1 MATKLLVIVGPTGV
15 GKSALAMRLAREFDG
30 EIIGADSRQV
40 YRHMSIG
47 TAKPSDADRAEI
59 PHYLVDSIEP
69 DERYSLAL
77 FLRDAKRTIHN
88 AKQLR
93 GRLPLV
99 VGGTG
104 QYVCGLL
111 EGWQVPEVNP
121 NAKLR
126 ETLELRLE
134 SEGVEALYEEL
145 RSVDPV
151 AAERVDGRNPRRVVR
166 ALEVALSR
174 DVESPAGGDDEERP
188 RKIPPDYDAI
198 VVGLTMERSA
208 LYERIDARIDAQMVA
223 GWLDEVRGLRERGY
237 ELAGSK
243 RGTAALSGLGY
254 GELMQHLDGEMTLD
268 DAVQRIK
275 YRTHRYA
282 RQQYAWFR
290 LGDERIR
297 WLDAPVGDAEY
308 ARLVGDV
315 GEWLKDGVWSGGQW
329 DVQATG
335 ETIG

>member
-1 MATKLLVIVGPTGV
+1 TGV
-15 GKSALAMRLAREFDG
+15 GKSALAMRLARDFEG

-59 PHYLVDSIEP
+59 PHHLVDIIEP

-77 FLRDAKRTIHN
+77 FLRDARQSILN
-88 AKQLR
+88 AKKVR

-104 QYVCGLL
+104 QYVWGLL

-126 ETLELRLE
+126 EELESRVE
-134 SEGVEALYEEL
+134 SEGVNALFEEL
-145 RSVDPV
+145 RHVDPK
-151 AAERVDGRNPRRVVR
+151 ATERVDRRNPRRVVR

-174 DVESPAGGDDEERP
+174 CGETSARDGIAQKP
-188 RKIPPDYDAI
+188 RKIPPDYDSKVI
-198 VVGLTMERSA
+198 GLTMERSA
-208 LYERIDARIDAQMVA
+208 LYARIDARVDAQMSA
-223 GWLDEVRGLRERGY
+223 GWLDEVRDLRARGY
-237 ELAGSK
+237 GLEH
-243 RGTAALSGLGY
+243 AALSGLGY
-254 GELMQHLDGEMTLD
+254 GELMRHLDGEMALEE
-268 DAVQRIK
+268 AVERIK

-282 RQQYAWFR
+282 RQQYNWFR

-297 WLDAPVGDAEY
+297 WLQSPVRDAEY
-308 ARLVGDV
+308 AVLLGDV
-315 GEWLKDGVWSGGQW
+315 GEWLGDEGG
-329 DVQATG
+329 G
-335 ETIG
+335 

>member
-77 FLRDAKRTIHN
+77 FLRDAKGTIHN
-88 AKQLR
+88 AKKLR

-104 QYVCGLL
+104 QYVWGLL

-126 ETLELRLE
+126 KTLELRVE
-134 SEGVEALYEEL
+134 SEGVEALFEEL
-145 RSVDPV
+145 RRVDAE
-151 AAERVDGRNPRRVVR
+151 AAGRVDGRNPRRVVR
-166 ALEVALSR
+166 ALEVALSADCDASSGD
-174 DVESPAGGDDEERP
+174 DVEQAH
-188 RKIPPDYDAI
+188 KVPPDYDAM
-198 VVGLTMERSA
+198 VVGLTMERSV
-208 LYERIDARIDAQMVA
+208 LYERIDARIDAQMAA

-237 ELAGSK
+237 GLAGSK

-254 GELMQHLDGEMTLD
+254 GELMRHLDGEMALD
-268 DAVQRIK
+268 EAVQRIK

-297 WLDAPVGDAEY
+297 WLDAPVGDEVY
-308 ARLVGDV
+308 AGLVGDV
-315 GEWLKDGVWSGGQW
+315 REWL
-329 DVQATG
+329 A
-335 ETIG
+335 EN

>member
-15 GKSALAMRLAREFDG
+15 GKSALAMRLARDFEG

-47 TAKPSDADRAEI
+47 TAKPSHADRAQI
-59 PHYLVDSIEP
+59 PHHLVDIIEP

-77 FLRDAKRTIHN
+77 FLRDARQSILN
-88 AKQLR
+88 AKEVR

-104 QYVCGLL
+104 QYVWGLL

-126 ETLELRLE
+126 EELQSRVE
-134 SEGVEALYEEL
+134 SEGVEALFKEL
-145 RSVDPV
+145 LHVDPD
-151 AAERVDGRNPRRVVR
+151 AADRVDGRNPRRVVR

-174 DVESPAGGDDEERP
+174 CGETSERDGIAQKP
-188 RKIPPDYDAI
+188 SKIPPDYDSKVI
-198 VVGLTMERSA
+198 GLTMERSA
-208 LYERIDARIDAQMVA
+208 LYARIDARIDAQLVA
-223 GWLDEVRGLRERGY
+223 GWLDEVRDLRARGY
-237 ELAGSK
+237 GMEH
-243 RGTAALSGLGY
+243 AALSGLGY
-254 GELMQHLDGEMTLD
+254 GELMRHLDGEMALEE
-268 DAVQRIK
+268 AVERIK

-282 RQQYAWFR
+282 RQQYNWFR

-297 WLDAPVGDAEY
+297 WIEAPVGDAEY
-308 ARLVGDV
+308 AVLLGDV
-315 GEWLKDGVWSGGQW
+315 GEWLGDGC
-329 DVQATG
+329 
-335 ETIG
+335 

>member
-59 PHYLVDSIEP
+59 PHHLVDSIEP

-88 AKQLR
+88 AKKLC

-104 QYVCGLL
+104 QYVWGLL

-126 ETLELRLE
+126 EMLEIRVE

-145 RSVDPV
+145 RRVDAS
-151 AAERVDGRNPRRVVR
+151 AAARVDGRNPRRVVR
-166 ALEVALSR
+166 ALEIALSR
-174 DVESPAGGDDEERP
+174 KDDAQSRGDDDERP
-188 RKIPPDYDAI
+188 RKIPPDYDAL

-208 LYERIDARIDAQMVA
+208 LYKRIDARIDAQMAA
-223 GWLDEVRGLRERGY
+223 GWLDEVRGLRELGFGM
-237 ELAGSK
+237 EH
-243 RGTAALSGLGY
+243 AALSGLGY
-254 GELMQHLDGEMTLD
+254 GELMRHLDGEMALD
-268 DAVQRIK
+268 EAVQRIK

-297 WLDAPVGDAEY
+297 WLDAPVGEVEY
-308 ARLVGDV
+308 EGLVGDV
-315 GEWLKDGVWSGGQW
+315 GEWL
-329 DVQATG
+329 G
-335 ETIG
+335 EGRQNAPDAQ

>member
-15 GKSALAMRLAREFDG
+15 GKSALAMRLARDFEG

-59 PHYLVDSIEP
+59 PHHLVDIIDP

-77 FLRDAKRTIHN
+77 FLRDARQSILN
-88 AKQLR
+88 AKEVR

-104 QYVCGLL
+104 QYVWGLL

-126 ETLELRLE
+126 EELQSRVE
-134 SEGVEALYEEL
+134 SEGVEGLFEEL
-145 RSVDPV
+145 RHVDPD
-151 AAERVDGRNPRRVVR
+151 AADRVDGRNPRRVVR
-166 ALEVALSR
+166 ALEVTLSR
-174 DVESPAGGDDEERP
+174 GGETSERGGIAQKP
-188 RKIPPDYDAI
+188 RKIPPDYDSKVI
-198 VVGLTMERSA
+198 GLTMERTA
-208 LYERIDARIDAQMVA
+208 LYAQIDARVDAQMTE
-223 GWLDEVRGLRERGY
+223 GWLEEVRDLRSRGY
-237 ELAGSK
+237 GMEH
-243 RGTAALSGLGY
+243 AALSGLGY
-254 GELMQHLDGEMTLD
+254 GELMRHLDGEMALEE
-268 DAVQRIK
+268 AVERIK

-282 RQQYAWFR
+282 RQQYNWFR

-297 WLDAPVGDAEY
+297 WIEVPVGDAEY
-308 ARLVGDV
+308 AGLVGDV
-315 GEWLKDGVWSGGQW
+315 REWLVDGC
-329 DVQATG
+329 
-335 ETIG
+335 

>member
-47 TAKPSDADRAEI
+47 TARPSDADRAEI
-59 PHYLVDSIEP
+59 PHHLVDSIEP

-77 FLRDAKRTIHN
+77 FLRDAKRSILNEKKMH
-88 AKQLR
+88 
-93 GRLPLV
+93 GRLQMV

-104 QYVCGLL
+104 QYVWGLL

-126 ETLELRLE
+126 EMLEIRVE

-145 RSVDPV
+145 RRVDAS
-151 AAERVDGRNPRRVVR
+151 AAARVDGRNPRRVVR
-166 ALEVALSR
+166 ALEIALSR
-174 DVESPAGGDDEERP
+174 KDDAQSRGDDDERP
-188 RKIPPDYDAI
+188 RKIPPDYDAL

-208 LYERIDARIDAQMVA
+208 LYERIDARIDAQMAA
-223 GWLDEVRGLRERGY
+223 GWLDEVRGLRELGY
-237 ELAGSK
+237 GLEH
-243 RGTAALSGLGY
+243 AALSGLGY
-254 GELMQHLDGEMTLD
+254 GELMRHLDGEMALD

-282 RQQYAWFR
+282 RQQYNWFR

-297 WLDAPVGDAEY
+297 WLEAPVGETEY
-308 ARLVGDV
+308 TLLVGDV
-315 GEWLKDGVWSGGQW
+315 REWLKED
-329 DVQATG
+329 
-335 ETIG
+335 

>member
-40 YRHMSIG
+40 YRYMSIG
-47 TAKPSDADRAEI
+47 TAKPSEADRAEI
-59 PHYLVDSIEP
+59 LHHLVDSIEP
-69 DERYSLAL
+69 DKRYSLAL
-77 FLRDAKRTIHN
+77 FLRDAKQSIHN
-88 AKQLR
+88 AKTLR

-104 QYVCGLL
+104 QYVWGLL

-126 ETLELRLE
+126 ETLEFRVE
-134 SEGVEALYEEL
+134 SEGVGALYEEL
-145 RSVDPV
+145 RRVDAS
-151 AAERVDGRNPRRVVR
+151 AAARVDGRNPRRVVR

-174 DVESPAGGDDEERP
+174 DEDASSGGSNDDERP
-188 RKIPPDYDAI
+188 RKIPPDYDAM

-208 LYERIDARIDAQMVA
+208 LYKRIDARIDAQMAA

-237 ELAGSK
+237 GLEH
-243 RGTAALSGLGY
+243 AALSGLGY
-254 GELMQHLDGEMTLD
+254 GELMRHLDGEITLD
-268 DAVQRIK
+268 EAVQRIK

-282 RQQYAWFR
+282 RQQYNWFR

-297 WLDAPVGDAEY
+297 WLDAPVGEVEY

-315 GEWLKDGVWSGGQW
+315 RGWLEK
-329 DVQATG
+329 
-335 ETIG
+335 

>member
-1 MATKLLVIVGPTGV
+1 MVTKLLVIVGPTGV

-40 YRHMSIG
+40 YQHMSIG

-77 FLRDAKRTIHN
+77 FLRDAKQSIHN
-88 AKQLR
+88 AKTLR

-104 QYVCGLL
+104 QYVRGLL

-126 ETLELRLE
+126 ETLEFRVE
-134 SEGVEALYEEL
+134 SEGVGALYEEL
-145 RSVDPV
+145 RRLDAS
-151 AAERVDGRNPRRVVR
+151 AAARVDGRNPRRVVR

-174 DVESPAGGDDEERP
+174 DEDASSGGSNDDERP
-188 RKIPPDYDAI
+188 RKIPPDYDAM
-198 VVGLTMERSA
+198 VVGLTMERAA
-208 LYERIDARIDAQMVA
+208 LYERIDARIDAQMAA
-223 GWLDEVRGLRERGY
+223 GWLDEVRGLRELGY
-237 ELAGSK
+237 GMEH
-243 RGTAALSGLGY
+243 TALSGLGY
-254 GELMQHLDGEMTLD
+254 GELIRHLDGEMALD
-268 DAVQRIK
+268 EAVQRIK

-282 RQQYAWFR
+282 RQQYNWFR

-297 WLDAPVGDAEY
+297 WLDAPVGEAEY
-308 ARLVGDV
+308 EGLVGNV
-315 GEWLKDGVWSGGQW
+315 GEWLVN
-329 DVQATG
+329 
-335 ETIG
+335 